1 MQEVILIIVFVAA
14 IGFMAR
20 KFYRDYKS
28 ESGCASSGCNACSPT
43 EKKDIKLPGHLKS

>member
-14 IGFMAR
+14 IGFMVR

-43 EKKDIKLPGHLKS
+43 EKKDIKLPGHLKG